1 MVRRFSSAQLDS
13 MSFTLHCKVLF
24 CKQVFLTLSW
34 WSDFCQLAFGSV
46 SLEHFS
52 IVPTPQKFKSTPG
65 KSQARRRVL
74 AQWRGID
81 LTHLEKARATPAR
94 LAGDMLPKL
103 MQELKLDDRRA
114 AAEVVK
120 VWNSLIDPNITAH
133 AQPANL
139 HKGTLFVNVDNNVWL
154 SEIVRY
160 RRKEILDRLQHSF
173 GKTMVQKISFRIG

>member
-1 MVRRFSSAQLDS
+1 M
-13 MSFTLHCKVLF
+13 
-24 CKQVFLTLSW
+24 
-34 WSDFCQLAFGSV
+34 
-46 SLEHFS
+46 
-52 IVPTPQKFKSTPG
+52 PTPRRANHATGQTSG
-65 KSQARRRVL
+65 RRRVL

-81 LTHLEKARATPAR
+81 LTPIEKTRATPAR
-94 LAGDMLPKL
+94 LASDLLPKL
-103 MQELKLDDRRA
+103 MQDLKLDDRRA

-139 HKGTLFVNVDNNVWL
+139 NKGTLFVNVDNNVWL

-173 GKTMVQKISFRIG
+173 GKTMIQKISFRIG